1 MKPAA
6 LVLLAAGIGAGLA
19 GLWLGSGQPGWQEA
33 SGPSQPAAPKAAG
46 ALSTGTAATA
56 AQGIAGMHARS
67 GGEHDAFLD
76 AGLRH
81 RLEDLLLEAGE
92 AATPAALK
100 QRLAS
105 VVPRYFQPAD
115 AVRAQ
120 ALLERYVD
128 YRVAL
133 GALKPPADSGDP
145 QALRAAIDARQRV
158 REQHF
163 TAEEYR
169 ALFAQEEELDR
180 YTLARLEIER
190 NASLT
195 QEQKKAALRDAE
207 HELGADQR
215 AARVDSVAHMGVA
228 AQTAGFDARGVGEHE
243 RYAQRQAQYGDAA
256 ARQLAQLDRQEQD
269 WQRRLDDYAGAQA
282 RKMQPSELQQL
293 RQQLFSAEEQLR
305 IEAALALRSL
315 PAQVAAQ
322 R

>member
-1 MKPAA
+1 MHAPGVTRVPANA
-6 LVLLAAGIGAGLA
+6 TA
-19 GLWLGSGQPGWQEA
+19 
-33 SGPSQPAAPKAAG
+33 PA
-46 ALSTGTAATA
+46 GTAHTA
-56 AQGIAGMHARS
+56 LPSRDGQDS
-67 GGEHDAFLD
+67 FLD

-92 AATPAALK
+92 ASTPAALK
-100 QRLAS
+100 QRLATL
-105 VVPRYFQPAD
+105 VPRYFQPAD

-133 GALKPPADSGDP
+133 GALKPPADPGDP
-145 QALRAAIDARQRV
+145 QALRAAVGARQRI

-163 TAEEYR
+163 AGEEYQ
-169 ALFAQEEELDR
+169 ALFAHEEELDR

-190 NASLT
+190 NATLT
-195 QEQKKAALRDAE
+195 REQKEAALRDAE

-215 AARVDSVAHMGVA
+215 TARADAVAHLGVA
-228 AQTAGFDARGVGEHE
+228 AQTAVFDARGAGEHE
-243 RYAQRQAQYGDAA
+243 RYAQRQAQYGAAA

-282 RKMQPSELQQL
+282 RKMQPAELQQL
-293 RQQLFSAEEQLR
+293 RGQLFSAEEQLR
-305 IEAALALRSL
+305 IEAAMALRSL
-315 PAQVAAQ
+315 PVQGAVQ